1 MAEKPIDH
9 GLFTIYYLCS
19 LMKLLDVVLLS
30 LAAGFVIIGIYE
42 VMTLGIGHAYW
53 AIMLSLILFF
63 VYNYR
68 KRK

>member
-1 MAEKPIDH
+1 
-9 GLFTIYYLCS
+9 
-19 LMKLLDVVLLS
+19 MKLLDVVLLS

>member
-1 MAEKPIDH
+1 
-9 GLFTIYYLCS
+9 
-19 LMKLLDVVLLS
+19 MKLLDVALLS

>member
-1 MAEKPIDH
+1 
-9 GLFTIYYLCS
+9 
-19 LMKLLDVVLLS
+19 MKLLDVVLLS

-63 VYNYR
+63 IYNYR

>member
-1 MAEKPIDH
+1 
-9 GLFTIYYLCS
+9 
-19 LMKLLDVVLLS
+19 MKLLDVVLLS

-53 AIMLSLILFF
+53 SIMLSMILFF
-63 VYNYR
+63 AYNYR

>member
-1 MAEKPIDH
+1 MKTIDH
-9 GLFTIYYLCS
+9 RLFTICYLCS
-19 LMKLLDVVLLS
+19 LMKLLDVMLLS

>member
-1 MAEKPIDH
+1 M
-9 GLFTIYYLCS
+9 
-19 LMKLLDVVLLS
+19 LLS